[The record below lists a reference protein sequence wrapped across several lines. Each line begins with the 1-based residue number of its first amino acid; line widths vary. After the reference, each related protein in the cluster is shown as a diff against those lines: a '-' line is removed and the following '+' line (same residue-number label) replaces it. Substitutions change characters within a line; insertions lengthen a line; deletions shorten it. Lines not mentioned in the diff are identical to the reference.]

1 MLNKKLM
8 LSFLDGLITESMRKQ
23 AEKIENLRG
32 KGTEAGEEAARAIE
46 LRRGKRFER
55 HRQSRK
61 ADPNV
66 KAGIERRQAAKA
78 EQKRTSHSDRLEK
91 AIDKISDQILARI
104 GTKDP
109 ERREEL
115 KPLKAHRKKLETR
128 LKKVEAREKSGAP
141 SRREE
146 RKSKKEGPDLH

>member
-1 MLNKKLM
+1 MFDRRLM
-8 LSFLDGLITESMRKQ
+8 LAYLDGLITESERKQMRKVEQ
-23 AEKIENLRG
+23 LRAKGTPEAEK
-32 KGTEAGEEAARAIE
+32 AAQAIE

-91 AIDKISDQILARI
+91 AIDKISDQILDRI

-109 ERREEL
+109 ERKEE
-115 KPLKAHRKKLETR
+115 KKMMMGHRKKLEIR

-146 RKSKKEGPDLH
+146 RESKKEGPDLH

>member
-1 MLNKKLM
+1 MFDRRLM
-8 LSFLDGLITESMRKQ
+8 LSYLDGLITESMRKQ
-23 AEKIENLRG
+23 AKKIEKLRG
-32 KGTEAGEEAARAIE
+32 KDTEAGEEAARAIE

-61 ADPNV
+61 ADPSV

-78 EQKRTSHSDRLEK
+78 EQKKASHSTRLEK
-91 AIDKISDQILARI
+91 EIDKISDQILARI

-109 ERREEL
+109 ERKEE
-115 KPLKAHRKKLETR
+115 KKMMMGHRKKLETR
-128 LKKVEAREKSGAP
+128 LKKVEAREKSGGM
-141 SRREE
+141 SKREE